1 MELTLQHARYEA
13 NHARR
18 QYDKVDP
25 DNRLVASELERRW
38 NETLMAVR
46 HLEDQLEAI
55 QTQKQPPLSEA
66 ERERLMQLGADLEL
80 AWSHPAATTA
90 TRKRIVRAVLHEIV
104 VRLEVGHVVL
114 VLHWQGGD
122 HTQLK
127 VKKNT
132 HGRHRWTLDEETEDL
147 IRGLARL
154 LPDKA
159 IAAVLN
165 RSGKLTGRNN
175 SWTQSRVCTFRNQ
188 HDIAVYRDGE
198 RADRDELTLEEAAT
212 SLGVSSM
219 TALRMI
225 RNGVLQGRHL
235 CKGAPWVIT
244 TQSVE
249 NAKLRPLRLAAQRPL
264 TENPDQK
271 VLVFQ

>member
-1 MELTLQHARYEA
+1 M
-13 NHARR
+13 
-18 QYDKVDP
+18 
-25 DNRLVASELERRW
+25 
-38 NETLMAVR
+38 
-46 HLEDQLEAI
+46 
-55 QTQKQPPLSEA
+55 
-66 ERERLMQLGADLEL
+66 
-80 AWSHPAATTA
+80 
-90 TRKRIVRAVLHEIV
+90 
-104 VRLEVGHVVL
+104 L

-165 RSGKLTGRNN
+165 RSGKVTGRNN

-198 RADRDELTLEEAAT
+198 RADRGELTLEEAAA
-212 SLGVSSM
+212 SLGVSPM

-225 RNGVLQGRHL
+225 RSGILEGRHL

-244 TQSVE
+244 AQSVE
-249 NAKLRPLRLAAQRPL
+249 DAKRRPLRFAGQRPL

-271 VLVFQ
+271 VLAFQ